1 MITIVIVMV
10 MIIITIMT
18 MIIVVIVLISLSIHA
33 WWQTSLFV
41 LVDPTWWHWAQKSS
55 ATIEH

>member
-1 MITIVIVMV
+1 MITIVIVIV
-10 MIIITIMT
+10 MIITIMT